1 MNINEQGSRACS
13 HRLPI
18 VGESIYHYQHYHGV
32 NVGVGYGYAYLPIAN
47 KQMGVWER
55 LLLAEVDSSEP
66 WSTANDKAWELLDER
81 KEEA

>member
-1 MNINEQGSRACS
+1 MTINEQSSCS

-32 NVGVGYGYAYLPIAN
+32 NVGVGCGYAYLPIAN

-55 LLLAEVDSSEP
+55 LLLAEVDSNEP
-66 WSTANDKAWELLDER
+66 WEAINNAAWRLLDER
-81 KEEA
+81 KARA